1 MGANLGSN
9 RKRAH
14 KLKVFTLRVHPHR
27 VVGAFSSFAKFAEAA
42 GTSATY
48 AREYGSETK
57 NPLDLKRAMEE
68 PGVLFL
74 D

>member
-1 MGANLGSN
+1 MPHLGHRRT
-9 RKRAH
+9 RKH
-14 KLKVFTLRVHPHR
+14 KLKIFALQVHPHR

-57 NPLDLKRAMEE
+57 NPVDLKRAMEE